1 MALSMHCFRFLLGA
15 SLLAS
20 VALWS
25 GCAPVAAPLTKAHA
39 MGERVTVGSLVYNV
53 FDTQWKAQLG
63 EGADARIPKDRF
75 FLVRLSIGNTSPA
88 DLMVPN
94 AAPADDSCQA
104 YCVT

>member
-1 MALSMHCFRFLLGA
+1 MLGA

-75 FLVRLSIGNTSPA
+75 FLVRLSIGNSA
-88 DLMVPN
+88 WFQRHV
-94 AAPADDSCQA
+94 AFVA
-104 YCVT
+104 